1 MHSNS
6 RYAKTLFDICKKLD
20 CISKVHNDLN
30 FIACLYTKTPEF
42 RLVLITKR
50 LSKQNKIDIMT
61 NSLKQF
67 NPIVVEL
74 LSMIIL
80 NNQTNALLGIIV
92 KFNRLVNISSDIK
105 KIEIITATSLNEEM
119 LNSLQEV
126 LKMNLK
132 SKLKINTKADPKII
146 GGIKLRIGNKIF
158 DNSVNYQIRQLEKT
172 LHNM

>member
-1 MHSNS
+1 
-6 RYAKTLFDICKKLD
+6 
-20 CISKVHNDLN
+20 
-30 FIACLYTKTPEF
+30 
-42 RLVLITKR
+42 
-50 LSKQNKIDIMT
+50 MT

-158 DNSVNYQIRQLEKT
+158 DNSINYQIRQLEKT